1 MGFHQRVDERDSMVE
16 KDVHYRL
23 GFAGLGNRSRALI
36 RAAAAS
42 GRFDVV
48 AATSADAELASHDSP
63 AAAEALQVGAQLC
76 SSFDGLLAA
85 GIDAVAIAVPNHR
98 HKDLV
103 AACVEA
109 GVAVFLEKPIAS
121 SYGDTVTI
129 LASLADYTKPVH
141 IGTELR
147 YSPAAKDLLQARSEG
162 RTAQLV
168 WAQEFRDPF
177 RPGVRGWRTS
187 QDATGGTFVEKN
199 CHHFDLFS
207 LVLGDRPVR
216 VTAYGQQAQGEPL
229 HSAAAII
236 EFSRGAVG
244 NLSVNMRQARG
255 QLRWGALGEDWRYDY
270 DSTSESSVEVVDGQE
285 RQKTWD
291 VDTRGLD
298 AGGWDHPGE
307 VEQWVAFAD
316 KLDGKEPD
324 EIDSHPHLWGHVISF
339 AAEKS
344 VKEGRTIN
352 IGPNGELS

>member
-1 MGFHQRVDERDSMVE
+1 MVE

-23 GFAGLGNRSRALI
+23 GFAGLGNRSRALM
-36 RAAAAS
+36 RAAASS

-48 AATSADAELASHDSP
+48 AATSADAGLAATASP
-63 AAAEALQVGAQLC
+63 GAEEALKVGAQLC
-76 SSFDGLLAA
+76 DSFEELLAA
-85 GIDAVAIAVPNHR
+85 GVDAVAVAVPNHR

-103 AACVEA
+103 AACLEA

-121 SYGDTVTI
+121 SYEDTI
-129 LASLADYTKPVH
+129 AILDSLASYPQPVH

-147 YSPAAKDLLQARSEG
+147 YSPAATDLLQARAAG

-187 QDATGGTFVEKN
+187 QEMTGGTFVEKN

-207 LVLGDRPVR
+207 LVLGDRPVK
-216 VTAYGQQAQGEPL
+216 VTAYGQQAPGEPL
-229 HSAAAII
+229 HSGAAII
-236 EFSRGAVG
+236 EFSRGGVG

-255 QLRWGALGEDWRYDY
+255 QLRWGALGTDWRYDY
-270 DSTSESSVEVVDGQE
+270 DSVSESSVEVLDGQE

-298 AGGWDHPGE
+298 EGGWDHPGE
-307 VEQWVAFAD
+307 IEQWIAFAD

-344 VKEGRTIN
+344 VRECRTIN